1 MASFLK
7 FDDFVEQL
15 GLASHNLNTD
25 QLNVA
30 LALTAP
36 VDANTSFADITEI
49 AAGNGYTAGGDDTTN
64 IWDESPAGTGRLRCT
79 NVVFTATGGAIAQ
92 FRYVVF
98 YNTSGASAGLDLLI
112 GRWDHGSPVD
122 LNAGDT
128 FTVNFG
134 ATTITIT

>member
-1 MASFLK
+1 MASFNKIL
-7 FDDFVEQL
+7 DFVEQL
-15 GLASHNLNTD
+15 GLGSHNLNTD
-25 QLNVA
+25 TLNVA
-30 LALTAP
+30 LTNTTP
-36 VDANTSFADITEI
+36 VNTETNFADITEMS
-49 AAGNGYTAGGDDTTN
+49 AGNGYTAGGDDTTN

-79 NVVFTATGGAIAQ
+79 DVVFTATGGAIATFQ
-92 FRYVVF
+92 YVVF

-112 GRWDHGSPVD
+112 GWWDHGSTVD